1 MVGIVWATRWAS
13 EEEDA
18 RAWRYAC
25 EPVPDVL
32 VHIVIMVTAMQ
43 AAAVV
48 LSAALTG
55 SWQLALYMFMVASI
69 PWGLPLAMWDR
80 DWVFG
85 GRKERY
91 QEIEEE
97 VAREEMRATHETT
110 GGVTLAEDGGRGRLT
125 MEVEV

>member
-1 MVGIVWATRWAS
+1 MRV
-13 EEEDA
+13 
-18 RAWRYAC
+18 AWRYAC
-25 EPVPDVL
+25 EPVPDVF
-32 VHIVIMVTAMQ
+32 VHVTIVIAVMQ
-43 AAAVV
+43 AVAVV
-48 LSAALTG
+48 LSVALTG

-85 GRKERY
+85 GSERY

-97 VAREEMRATHETT
+97 VAREEMRAAHEAT

-125 MEVEV
+125 MEAE